1 MIILFLLPLS
11 FYRYFGVGLMH
22 IPCYGIFALIVRLKH
37 LLLSRSFPDGYQSC
51 RWGIR
56 SGITLPWVG
65 HVSRALVK
73 HMQGQRQAGRTISYL
88 KISNSFFLLWVSCCK
103 GHCSLLHQVAMWKKL
118 VYKWLILVGYN
129 SSDVYFFVYT
139 RGAIVLNMI
148 LTTNHWRFKLQ
159 LNYAIPCL
167 TL

>member
-1 MIILFLLPLS
+1 
-11 FYRYFGVGLMH
+11 MH

-73 HMQGQRQAGRTISYL
+73 HMQGQRQAGWTISYL

-118 VYKWLILVGYN
+118 VYEWLILVGYN
-129 SSDVYFFVYT
+129 SSDVFFLSTPEANCTEYDFDYKS
-139 RGAIVLNMI
+139 LKI
-148 LTTNHWRFKLQ
+148 LTTTQ
-159 LNYAIPCL
+159 LCYPL
-167 TL
+167 LDLVKT